1 MKERSWGEYLVS
13 LLVAAILAVIVRSCV
28 VTAYKVPTGSMQPTL
43 KPGDFIFATRF
54 DYGMHIP
61 WSEKILFASLPAR
74 GDVVVFSY
82 PSQPQVNYVK
92 RVVGLP
98 GDIVEL
104 RAGELIVNGEKF
116 VYQDVSEVRGA
127 DNPNPAIFKIL
138 QESSKTDRSI
148 SIIREKSKTSPSFGP
163 LAVPPNEIFL
173 LGDNRDASDDS
184 RYWGTVP
191 TVQIFGKVRS
201 IWLSLDSQARWAG
214 DRLSSVRWS
223 RVFTSVN

>member
-13 LLVAAILAVIVRSCV
+13 LLVAAVLAVIVRSCV

-54 DYGMHIP
+54 DYGFHIP
-61 WSEKILFASLPAR
+61 WSDKVLAASLPER

-98 GDIVEL
+98 GDTVEL
-104 RAGELIVNGEKF
+104 KAGELIVNGERF
-116 VYQDVSEVRGA
+116 AYEDISEARSG
-127 DNPNPAIFKIL
+127 DNPNSAIFKIL
-138 QESSKTDRSI
+138 QERSKNTHAI
-148 SIIREKSKTSPSFGP
+148 SIIREKAKTSPSFGP
-163 LAVPPNEIFL
+163 LTVPPNEIFL

-191 TVQIFGKVRS
+191 TVQIFGKVRC
-201 IWLSLDSQARWAG
+201 IWLSLDSQSRWAG

>member
-1 MKERSWGEYLVS
+1 MKERSWSEYLVS
-13 LLVAAILAVIVRSCV
+13 LLVAAVLAVIVRSFI

-54 DYGMHIP
+54 DYGLHLP
-61 WSEKILFASLPAR
+61 WSDKVALQSLPER

-98 GDIVEL
+98 GDTVEL
-104 RAGELIVNGEKF
+104 KQGELVVNGEKF
-116 VYQDVSEVRGA
+116 VYEDISEARSG
-127 DNPNPAIFKIL
+127 DNPNSAIFKIL
-138 QESSKTDRSI
+138 EEKSKITSAI

-163 LAVPPNEIFL
+163 LTVPANEIFL

-191 TVQIFGKVRS
+191 TVHIFGKVRR
-201 IWLSLDSQARWAG
+201 IWLSLDSQSRWAG